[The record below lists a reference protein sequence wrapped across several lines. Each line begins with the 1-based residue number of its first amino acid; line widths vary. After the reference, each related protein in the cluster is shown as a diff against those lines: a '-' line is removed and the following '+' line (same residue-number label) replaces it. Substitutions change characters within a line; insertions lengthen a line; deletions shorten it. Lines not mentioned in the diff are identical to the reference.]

1 MEVHQHTHT
10 ERKKFTHYLWEFLML
25 FLAVFCGFLAE
36 YLLEH
41 KIEKEKERE
50 FITSL
55 VSDLKDDTLAITSHI
70 INIEKGI
77 LLFDSLSHLIE
88 SPDSAKKNGE
98 AIYYTSRMGI
108 RQAPFV
114 NNTRT
119 IDQLKNSGGF
129 RLIQRQEIAGK
140 IMKYYSGYPQL
151 RMIEEFFNKE
161 NTAFK
166 EAASKIM
173 NQATYR
179 LQNQPDNSII
189 RITGNLPLLTYDA
202 VQLNQLGFYAI
213 QMNGSRR
220 GMVQMLQ
227 DLKQSAEE
235 LIEYL
240 KKEYHLK

>member
-1 MEVHQHTHT
+1 MEVHAHTHT
-10 ERKKFTHYLWEFLML
+10 PRKKWNHYLWEFLML

-36 YLLEH
+36 YQLEH
-41 KIEKEKERE
+41 RIEKEKERE
-50 FITSL
+50 FIISL
-55 VSDLKDDTLAITSHI
+55 VSDLKDDILSIKDQIT
-70 INIEKGI
+70 NTEKGI
-77 LLFDSLSHLIE
+77 ILFDSLSHLIE

-129 RLIQRQEIAGK
+129 RLIRRQETSGQ
-140 IMKYYSGYPQL
+140 IMKYYADYPQL

-173 NQATYR
+173 NQAIYR
-179 LQNQPDNSII
+179 KQNQADNSII
-189 RITGNLPLLTYDA
+189 RITGNLSLLSYDA
-202 VQLNQLGFYAI
+202 IQLNQLGFYAI
-213 QMNGSRR
+213 QMNGSRK
-220 GMVQMLQ
+220 GMIQMLQ
-227 DLKQSAEE
+227 NLERSAES
-235 LIEYL
+235 LIKFLQQEYQL
-240 KKEYHLK
+240 K